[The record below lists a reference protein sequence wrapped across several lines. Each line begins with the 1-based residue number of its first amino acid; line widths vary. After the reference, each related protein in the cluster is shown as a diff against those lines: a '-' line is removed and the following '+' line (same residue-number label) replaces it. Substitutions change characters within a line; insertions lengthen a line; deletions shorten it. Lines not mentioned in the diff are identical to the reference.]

1 MSTTTPANND
11 TSRTDEFGTLTSIF
25 TVVGFTL
32 ALLNVLFAV
41 QHAWNR
47 RTVYNYFL
55 VLCVTTYASSFVP
68 LMLSTMPT
76 LQLPDGADSP
86 DNAAYGQWQEVN
98 DLLKI
103 WKALYGLAVL
113 QYIFLVQHRFR
124 VVKSV
129 FKYHEFWDWAFV
141 IITLI
146 LYAVCSLT
154 YGIFTHFPNTTVSLG
169 QALATAAWTLYALVV
184 DHFLSFTFIREL
196 YYMRKRVGGRR
207 AGWKRVVTAL
217 VAVCVVS
224 WICLLLL
231 VIANLAF
238 PHDNLMRT
246 FLFRLGYS
254 FTPLEFSGALVFIYN
269 AKRLMANPDA
279 PRKDPDRF
287 EPPMQTKG
295 FLSTVATSPT
305 SPASLASKGD
315 VLVRKSPPT
324 AELVADA

>member
-1 MSTTTPANND
+1 MPTTPTPTNTD
-11 TSRTDEFGTLTSIF
+11 TSQIDEFGTLTSTF

-32 ALLNVLFAV
+32 ALLNILFAV

-55 VLCVTTYASSFVP
+55 VLCLTTYASSFVP

-86 DNAAYGQWQEVN
+86 ESAAYEQWQEVDN
-98 DLLKI
+98 LLKI
-103 WKALYGLAVL
+103 WKALYGFAVL
-113 QYIFLVQHRFR
+113 QYIFLVQVRFR

-129 FKYHEFWDWAFV
+129 FKYHVLWDWAFAV
-141 IITLI
+141 ITLVF
-146 LYAVCSLT
+146 YVVCSLT
-154 YGIFTHFPNTTVSLG
+154 YGIFTTFPHTTVSLG

-207 AGWKRVVTAL
+207 AGWRRVVTAL

-231 VIANLAF
+231 VMANLAF
-238 PHDNLMRT
+238 PNDNLMRT

-269 AKRLMANPDA
+269 AKRLMANPNA
-279 PRKDPDRF
+279 SRKDPDRF
-287 EPPMQTKG
+287 EPPVQTTG
-295 FLSTVATSPT
+295 FLSTFATSPT
-305 SPASLASKGD
+305 TPADSKGD
-315 VLVRKSPPT
+315 LLSRKPPPT
-324 AELVADA
+324 ENFVADA